1 MLGEQ
6 PIQNIMDSN
15 PTREQSNRNF
25 LGWSLD
31 NEPVMEDIPGENV
44 SVLGSDMDE
53 NVCGHDG
60 AHPGHEI
67 PTVEGS
73 HAEDRIVDGHC
84 RSINTIKHN
93 VDTEIECGTVY
104 ERECESE
111 CNRFKKN

>member
-31 NEPVMEDIPGENV
+31 NEPVMENIPGENM
-44 SVLGSDMDE
+44 SMLGS
-53 NVCGHDG
+53 GHDE
-60 AHPGHEI
+60 APPVHEI

-73 HAEDRIVDGHC
+73 NTEDKIVDGHC

-93 VDTEIECGTVY
+93 VDIEIESVEQCMI
-104 ERECESE
+104 E
-111 CNRFKKN
+111 